1 MGAELAVTTNVVNLD
16 ALIRREDLAA
26 PGEDAGDIDSLPI
39 MGLEPRGALY
49 PSLRKPDFQRE
60 TASWSP
66 EQVADLIA
74 TFAKRELIPSVIL
87 WRAGSNVFIIDGAH
101 RLSALIAWVHNDYG
115 DGEVSRKF
123 FSNAIPESQ
132 SVAAAKTRQL
142 VEQEVGSYEDHKKAI
157 DNPNAVRADIAAR
170 ALKLGWQNID
180 AQWIRNADLDKAEKA
195 FFRVN
200 KGGTKIDPKE
210 QLILSARKT
219 PTALSARAILRKG
232 TGHNYWKQFGGY
244 ERNKIEELG
253 KEVFEILFEPYL
265 HLPIKTLDIPVA
277 GHGYGPHVLPFLFD
291 LVNLVNDV
299 PSKGKALADEDKDG
313 SKTIKCLSNTRAV
326 LRRISSAHPSSLGLH
341 PALYFYSQG
350 GVFQPAALL
359 SFIALIKAWDTPDFI
374 RFTDVRMNFEQ
385 FLLTHRGVTD
395 AIRELGSGSRSRPR
409 IVALYA
415 RLIERFAAG
424 ESVEKVAG
432 SIASEPGF
440 GFIASEPEDDPTYVE
455 ATGEKFNRSVKG
467 GAFLRQALPS
477 AVKCAK
483 CGGLIHRNGIQVG
496 HKHAR
501 RDGGSGQL
509 SNAQLEHPLCNS
521 TVQQ

>member
-200 KGGTKIDPKE
+200 KGGTKIDPKVE
-210 QLILSARKT
+210 C
-219 PTALSARAILRKG
+219 
-232 TGHNYWKQFGGY
+232 
-244 ERNKIEELG
+244 
-253 KEVFEILFEPYL
+253 
-265 HLPIKTLDIPVA
+265 
-277 GHGYGPHVLPFLFD
+277 
-291 LVNLVNDV
+291 
-299 PSKGKALADEDKDG
+299 ALAGRQDQAADLTM
-313 SKTIKCLSNTRAV
+313 SRA
-326 LRRISSAHPSSLGLH
+326 
-341 PALYFYSQG
+341 
-350 GVFQPAALL
+350 
-359 SFIALIKAWDTPDFI
+359 
-374 RFTDVRMNFEQ
+374 
-385 FLLTHRGVTD
+385 
-395 AIRELGSGSRSRPR
+395 
-409 IVALYA
+409 
-415 RLIERFAAG
+415 
-424 ESVEKVAG
+424 
-432 SIASEPGF
+432 
-440 GFIASEPEDDPTYVE
+440 
-455 ATGEKFNRSVKG
+455 
-467 GAFLRQALPS
+467 
-477 AVKCAK
+477 C
-483 CGGLIHRNGIQVG
+483 
-496 HKHAR
+496 
-501 RDGGSGQL
+501 
-509 SNAQLEHPLCNS
+509 
-521 TVQQ
+521 